1 MSRAFTFLTLL
12 LFPVFLSSQNADYTR
27 ISKKLLDR
35 MAAAPDDWHSV
46 HIVLAAQLD
55 YAQSEREF
63 DAAGATASERAR
75 AVVFALRAMAEQ
87 SQPALI
93 EWLRQQPGVLP
104 ETVKGYWV
112 ANAVFAT
119 MKKEIVEALSL
130 RSDVIWIGLNGP
142 LAQTRVTETPPPP
155 TWTPGGREKGL
166 EVINAPALWAMGY
179 TGYGRVAFTNDTGVD
194 PTHPAIAGKY
204 LGLYRSG
211 PETWFELDPGTLEPA
226 PVYEAHDCASH
237 GTHVTGTMLGLDRM
251 NDDTI
256 GVAFNAMWIGA
267 PVLCG
272 IGTEDNIA
280 AFQWAL
286 DPDGDPNT
294 TEDIPDVINNSW
306 YDPSLDTID
315 CFSVYVPV
323 VQAMEA
329 AGIAV
334 VFSAGNEGPNPMTI
348 TPPHNINLNE
358 VNSFTIGALNG
369 NLSSLPI
376 ANFSSR
382 GPSHCGGDSS
392 LLIKP
397 EVSAPGVSVRS
408 CVPGNDYDFFSGTS
422 MAAPHTSGAIL
433 LLKEAFPDLPGK
445 ELKLALYYTAHDL
458 GDPGE
463 DNVYGRGVIDVL
475 AAYNYLVEQG
485 HTPQLPQA
493 MNDILLIDVKTPR
506 WACNS
511 QVQAGITFE
520 NAGQDTIFTFVAKA
534 EIDGVQ
540 AFETFSGV
548 LAPGERG
555 SLQLPLITA
564 TPGEHDLVVTLQDPN
579 QQPDDRPLN
588 NRLKK
593 RVYLSERTRFNAHA
607 EGNWAV
613 CEGTRALLR
622 GEPTPAIAAGEG
634 AYTVNWYDAPEGGN
648 LLAEGPVFETP
659 ELTEPTTFYAEAS
672 LTEHLG
678 PTAPDF
684 GDTAYIVA
692 DDLGLTFDV
701 NHELVLKSLTVYV
714 AETGGRFFQLVDENG
729 HNVAQKVFFPSAPGA
744 NVVELN
750 WKVPAGKG
758 YQLKKAGGK
767 PLLATTSQAA
777 YPYQLD
783 EIVSINGT
791 ITGEPETYYFFYDWV
806 VQYTEPCE
814 RTPVH
819 VDILPFS
826 SLPEVSFDLSE
837 KELYLPDNAT
847 ASFNNTSP
855 DAVATFLWNFGDG
868 QTATVENPVHTYT
881 QEGTYVVSFH
891 LNSLDGCPAYA
902 LDTVQVYDGALNAI
916 EDGEP
921 QALNIELF
929 PNPADGML
937 TVHFEL
943 ERPTAVQVFLFD
955 AYGNAVQKIAARVFR
970 SQLELKTGD
979 LPTGMYY
986 LTVATEGRVFT
997 RKLAV
1002 IH

>member
-1 MSRAFTFLTLL
+1 MTRTFTLL
-12 LFPVFLSSQNADYTR
+12 ALLFFPLFLSSQNADYTR
-27 ISKKLLDR
+27 ISKKLAER
-35 MAAAPDDWHSV
+35 MAEAPDDWHSV

-55 YAQSEREF
+55 YAQSERDF

-75 AVVFALRAMAEQ
+75 SVVFALRAMAEQ

-93 EWLRQQPGVLP
+93 EWLRQQPAVLP

-119 MKKEIVEALSL
+119 LKKEVVEALSL
-130 RSDVIWIGLNGP
+130 RSDVLWIGLNGP
-142 LAQTRVTETPPPP
+142 LAKTKVEVTPPPP

-226 PVYEAHDCASH
+226 PVYEAHDCGSH
-237 GTHVTGTMLGLDRM
+237 GTHVTGTILGLDRL

-256 GVAFNAMWIGA
+256 GVAFNAMWVGA

-272 IGTEDNIA
+272 IGTEDNVA

-294 TEDIPDVINNSW
+294 TADIPDVINNSW

-334 VFSAGNEGPNPMTI
+334 VFSAGNEGPDPMTI

-369 NLSSLPI
+369 NVSSLPI

-408 CVPGNDYDFFSGTS
+408 CVPGNEYDFFSGTS
-422 MAAPHTSGAIL
+422 IAAPHTSGAIL
-433 LLKEAFPDLPGK
+433 LLKEAFPELTGK

-458 GDPGE
+458 GEPGE
-463 DNVYGRGVIDVL
+463 DNVFGRGVIDVL
-475 AAYNYLVEQG
+475 DAYNYLVEQG
-485 HTPQLPQA
+485 HTPVLPQA
-493 MNDILLIDVKTPR
+493 TNDILLIDVNVPK
-506 WACNS
+506 WACDS
-511 QVQAGITFE
+511 KIQPEVIFE
-520 NAGQDTIFTFVAKA
+520 NAGQDTIFTFAAKA
-534 EIDGVQ
+534 EVNGIVGAEQ
-540 AFETFSGV
+540 FWGA
-548 LAPGERG
+548 LAPGERQ
-555 SLQLPLITA
+555 SMLLPEIEVP
-564 TPGEHDLVVTLQDPN
+564 PGEHDLVVTLNNPN
-579 QQPDDRPLN
+579 LLPDDRPLN

-593 RVYLSERTRFNAHA
+593 RVHISERSRFNAHA

-622 GEPTPAIAAGEG
+622 GEPTAAVAAGEG
-634 AYTVNWYDAPEGGN
+634 SYTVKWYDAPEGGN
-648 LLAEGPVFETP
+648 LLGEGPVFETP
-659 ELTEPTTFYAEAS
+659 ELTEPATFYAEAS
-672 LTEHLG
+672 YVEHMA
-678 PTAPDF
+678 PAVPDF
-684 GDTAYIVA
+684 GDTAFINA

-701 NHELVLKSLTVYV
+701 NHEIVLKSLTVYV
-714 AETGGRFFQLVDENG
+714 AETGGRFLQLVDEYG

-758 YQLKKAGGK
+758 YQLKKTGGK
-767 PLLATTSQAA
+767 PLLATISQAS

-783 EIVSINGT
+783 EILSINGT
-791 ITGEPETYYFFYDWV
+791 ITGEPETYYYFYDWV
-806 VQYTEPCE
+806 VEYTEPCE

-819 VDILPFS
+819 VDVLPFS
-826 SLPEVSFDLSE
+826 SQPEVSFDISE
-837 KELYLPDNAT
+837 KELFLPDNAT
-847 ASFNNTSP
+847 ASFTNTSP

-868 QTATVENPVHTYT
+868 QTDTAENPTHTYT
-881 QEGTYVVSFH
+881 QEGSYVVSFQM
-891 LNSLDGCPAYA
+891 NSLDGCPAYA
-902 LDTVQVYDGALNAI
+902 LDTVQVLDGSLNAV
-916 EDGEP
+916 ENGEP
-921 QALNIELF
+921 MAVNMELF
-929 PNPADGML
+929 PNPADG
-937 TVHFEL
+937 TVTLLLEL
-943 ERPTAVQVFLFD
+943 ERPAAVQILLFD
-955 AYGNAVQKIAARVFR
+955 AFGKMVSNEAAQVYQ
-970 SQLELKTGD
+970 SQVELNTGH
-979 LPTGMYY
+979 LPAGMYY
-986 LTVATEGRVFT
+986 LSVAAEGQVFT